1 VDAINYLVDFRNVG
15 YYHASPNPVT
25 PSPFDEA
32 ESPQVDAGKVG
43 GEGRKLDDITS
54 PFLFLESACRLIQQ
68 LAGV

>member
-1 VDAINYLVDFRNVG
+1 VDFRNVG
-15 YYHASPNPVT
+15 YYHAQADPVN
-25 PSPFDEA
+25 
-32 ESPQVDAGKVG
+32 ESPYTGVDISQVDDGKIG